1 MWLRAGQLRRRRPQK
16 LELGAL
22 QLDRAQ
28 PAGSAVV
35 VHPDAAAGGEGR
47 FHSTGTALAAR
58 PLINMTG
65 LRFSRLFST
74 RLCRAASPRAHMVA
88 DEMT

>member
-1 MWLRAGQLRRRRPQK
+1 
-16 LELGAL
+16 
-22 QLDRAQ
+22 
-28 PAGSAVV
+28 

-58 PLINMTG
+58 PLIDMTG
-65 LRFSRLFST
+65 LRCSRLFST